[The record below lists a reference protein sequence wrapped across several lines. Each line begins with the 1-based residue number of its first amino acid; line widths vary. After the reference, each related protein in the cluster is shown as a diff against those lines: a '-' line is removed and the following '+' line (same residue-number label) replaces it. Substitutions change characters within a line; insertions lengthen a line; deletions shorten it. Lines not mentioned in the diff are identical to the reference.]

1 MSDSDSDSIISYAD
15 PISDTDLKLLEEFNI
30 GIQNAKEELYDKTV
44 RQQKETTDGTNL
56 DGLHKYETALYY
68 IGNDLLKG
76 VYGLAKTPSEITPP
90 VLWRIITATPLS
102 SDARIEMEDKI
113 RRQFIQYP
121 MPRWSE
127 SQ

>member
-56 DGLHKYETALYY
+56 DGLHKYETALYH
-68 IGNDLLKG
+68 IGNELLKG

-90 VLWRIITATPLS
+90 ALWRIITATPLS

>member
-1 MSDSDSDSIISYAD
+1 MSDSDSDSIIGYAD

-56 DGLHKYETALYY
+56 DGLHKYETALYH
-68 IGNDLLKG
+68 IGNELLKG

-90 VLWRIITATPLS
+90 VLWHIITATPLS
-102 SDARIEMEDKI
+102 SDVRIEMEDKI

>member
-15 PISDTDLKLLEEFNI
+15 PISETDLKLLEEFNI

-56 DGLHKYETALYY
+56 DGLHKYEIALYH

-90 VLWRIITATPLS
+90 ALWRIITATPLS
-102 SDARIEMEDKI
+102 SDVRIEMEDKI